1 MVVIL
6 TPIVLMVVG
15 IPDCIVTSPL
25 TVGFEDLF
33 LVTVLTTRFQL
44 LYGVNIFISFTTR
57 ETGKD
62 SVPNLGGGFKYLLFS
77 PLFGEDSHFDIFQ
90 MG

>member
-25 TVGFEDLF
+25 TVGFEGLF
-33 LVTVLTTRFQL
+33 LVTVLKPIPT
-44 LYGVNIFISFTTR
+44 GVICRIFIWGDF
-57 ETGKD
+57 
-62 SVPNLGGGFKYLLFS
+62 F
-77 PLFGEDSHFDIFQ
+77 
-90 MG
+90 